1 MEVNET
7 RCYPDGVVERKEKT
21 QAVLARLQSLKC
33 KVSELR
39 VQCEDLKKLQSEK
52 QMKTLVCNECGK
64 PIREG
69 NEITVKNTLGTVKS
83 YYHEDCFK
91 AILSS

>member
-7 RCYPDGVVERKEKT
+7 RYHDDMVERKEKA

-39 VQCEDLKKLQSEK
+39 AQCEALKKLQSEK
-52 QMKTLVCNECGK
+52 QMKAVACNGCGK
-64 PIREG
+64 LIKEG
-69 NEITVKNTLGTVKS
+69 NEVTVKDTFGAVKS

-91 AILSS
+91 TILSS